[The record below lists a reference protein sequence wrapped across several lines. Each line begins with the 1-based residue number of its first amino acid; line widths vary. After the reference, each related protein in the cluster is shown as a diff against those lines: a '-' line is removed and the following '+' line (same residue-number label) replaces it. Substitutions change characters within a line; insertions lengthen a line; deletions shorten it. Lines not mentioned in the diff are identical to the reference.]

1 MNRDIDITFCIP
13 TFNRG
18 TSVLACVM
26 HLLHNSKYNI
36 EIIVSDNNS
45 SDNTIEL
52 LSQISDKR
60 LIIRQLFYNT
70 GTYNLL
76 NAAAQS
82 NGKILTWLSDEDNF
96 EFKSL
101 DNILDKFHKNPNLSV
116 LIGSTV
122 FGVGKNNIQFKDK
135 KFLHRRESL
144 FFLLNFLGC
153 GGVFVKT
160 EDLMI
165 NSEIFQISPRNCL
178 SFWNYYP
185 VAFLSAMALKGSL
198 ETVSEVTCIQERF
211 NPTTLNW
218 NPLVDSSNLK
228 DQKLPHFYPDSIKSK
243 IISKL
248 KFTARDIN
256 LSKFD
261 KVFLMQKFIVKGIRE
276 LLSIRSI
283 DFITLLNQHYI
294 PRVVEDF
301 KKEIQISGV
310 RYIWRIFLIVIQI
323 YSKVLQFIVTGFKK
337 SKSI

>member
-1 MNRDIDITFCIP
+1 MSKKIDITFCVP
-13 TFNRG
+13 TYNRG

-26 HLLHNSKYNI
+26 HLLHNANLNI

-45 SDNTIEL
+45 SDNTFEL

-60 LIIRQLFYNT
+60 LTIRQLSYNT

-76 NAAAQS
+76 NAAAHS
-82 NGKILTWLSDEDNF
+82 NGKIITWLSDEDNF

-101 DNILDKFHKNPNLSV
+101 DNILAKFHKNPNLSV
-116 LIGSTV
+116 LVGSTV

-135 KFLHRRESL
+135 EFLHRRESL
-144 FFLLNFLGC
+144 FFLLNFSGC

-165 NSEIFQISPRNCL
+165 NSEISKIFPENCF

-198 ETVSEVTCIQERF
+198 ETMSEIICIQERF
-211 NPTTLNW
+211 NQTTLNW
-218 NPLVDSSNLK
+218 NPLMDSSNLK
-228 DQKLPHFYPDSIKSK
+228 DQKSPHFYPDSIKNK

-248 KFTARDIN
+248 KFTARDVH

-261 KVFLMQKFIVKGIRE
+261 KIFLMHNFIVKGIRE
-276 LLSIRSI
+276 LFSIRSI
-283 DFITLLNQHYI
+283 NFITLLNQHYS
-294 PRVVEDF
+294 PKVVEDF
-301 KKEIQISGV
+301 KKKIQVSRV
-310 RYIWRIFLIVIQI
+310 RYIWRILLVVIQV
-323 YSKVLQFIVTGFKK
+323 YYYVFRFILTGFEK